1 MLRLRIALLIAVAAV
16 AAIGA
21 AAAPTPAAAASPC
34 WKRLLDDWV
43 DNVRID
49 KAYPAACYREA
60 IKHLKGDLRDY
71 SSAAEDI
78 QRALSVAISK
88 NDGDEPTTVEPEG
101 DDRKAQPLPPI
112 GGDPD
117 DPTSSGETAA
127 DDSSSGGGG
136 GLFEAL
142 LPRATGAASVP
153 LPLLVLAG
161 LAMLLLAAA
170 GVSYGARRVHARRA
184 GPGGRPQ
191 P

>member
-1 MLRLRIALLIAVAAV
+1 MIFRTRIALLIAVAAV
-16 AAIGA
+16 AAVGA
-21 AAAPTPAAAASPC
+21 AASPAPATAASPC

-78 QRALSVAISK
+78 QRALSAAVSA
-88 NDGDEPTTVEPEG
+88 NNGEEPTTVEPEG
-101 DDRKAQPLPPI
+101 EDRRAQPLPPL
-112 GGDPD
+112 GSDPD
-117 DPTSSGETAA
+117 DPTSSGEPS
-127 DDSSSGGGG
+127 DNG

-153 LPLLVLAG
+153 LPLLILAG
-161 LAMLLLAAA
+161 LAMLLLGAA
-170 GVSYGARRVHARRA
+170 GVSYAARRVQARRV
-184 GPGGRPQ
+184 GPGGPPQ